1 VADRYCRNCGHELG
15 QDDRFCSSCG
25 RAIHE
30 TAVIPTPEAD
40 VPVPPLTERQEPS
53 PGLVSGEQRS
63 SAVSASSTRNANST
77 RNAFIALG
85 VGVGVV
91 VLGIAAY
98 TGAQWAGVLLM
109 LMILPA
115 LAIFLRTGNRPTILA
130 AGPAVLRQGSERPI
144 PEAERSR
151 LLDEEVGTYM
161 RKGFFVRQR
170 TTTTAQLV
178 RPKRFSFVWALLWF
192 LLFGVGIVVY
202 LIYYAAKQDEGR
214 YLEVDGHGAV
224 KATRQI
230 RHVL

>member
-1 VADRYCRNCGHELG
+1 MSVL
-15 QDDRFCSSCG
+15 
-25 RAIHE
+25 
-30 TAVIPTPEAD
+30 
-40 VPVPPLTERQEPS
+40 
-53 PGLVSGEQRS
+53 RS
-63 SAVSASSTRNANST
+63 V
-77 RNAFIALG
+77 
-85 VGVGVV
+85 
-91 VLGIAAY
+91 GIAAY
-98 TGAQWAGVLLM
+98 AGAQWAGVLLM

-115 LAIFLRTGNRPTILA
+115 LAIFLRTGNRPTTLA
-130 AGPAVLRQGSERPI
+130 AGPTVLRQGSERPI
-144 PEAERSR
+144 REAERSR

-178 RPKRFSFVWALLWF
+178 RPKRFNFVWAFLWF

-224 KATRQI
+224 MATRQI